1 MAADRSAIETEYV
14 TGSDSLRA
22 LAERHGVSF
31 SLLGRWSREDGW
43 KEKRAEYAKQK
54 VHKCNTKIQESQIA
68 SAVEANR
75 ILMGAAMELAKRQ
88 AALSLDPKYASSA
101 QDARAAAVAL
111 RETWNAIRELS
122 GQSEG
127 DGSSGVIIIPEV
139 SGDIE

>member
-14 TGSDSLRA
+14 TGSDSLRV
-22 LAERHGVSF
+22 LAKRHGVA
-31 SLLGRWSREDGW
+31 LAKLGEWSSKGEWQRKRKEFREQ
-43 KEKRAEYAKQK
+43 KQ
-54 VHKCNTKIQESQIA
+54 NRSRTEIQEEQIC

-139 SGDIE
+139 SGEIE

>member
-14 TGSDSLRA
+14 TGSDSLRV
-22 LAERHGVSF
+22 LAKRHGVARSVI
-31 SLLGRWSREDGW
+31 GEWCKEGGW
-43 KEKRAEYAKQK
+43 TQKRKEYSGQKQDK
-54 VHKCNTKIQESQIA
+54 TRTEIQESQIA

-75 ILMGAAMELAKRQ
+75 ILMGAAMDLARRQ
-88 AALSLDPKYASSA
+88 AELSADPKYASSA

>member
-14 TGSDSLRA
+14 TGSDSLRT
-22 LAERHGVSF
+22 LAERHGIARSV
-31 SLLGRWSREDGW
+31 LGQWS
-43 KEKRAEYAKQK
+43 KEGSWPQKRTEYRGQKQDR
-54 VHKCNTKIQESQIA
+54 VRTEIQESQIA

-75 ILMGAAMELAKRQ
+75 ILMAAAMELAKRQ

>member
-1 MAADRSAIETEYV
+1 MAADRHAIETEYI
-14 TGSDSLRA
+14 TGSDSLRT
-22 LAERHGVSF
+22 LAARHGLSF
-31 SLLGRWSREDGW
+31 SLLGRWSRADGW
-43 KEKRAEYAKQK
+43 KEKREEYAKQK
-54 VHKCNTKIQESQIA
+54 AHRSATAIQEQQVGL
-68 SAVEANR
+68 AVEANR